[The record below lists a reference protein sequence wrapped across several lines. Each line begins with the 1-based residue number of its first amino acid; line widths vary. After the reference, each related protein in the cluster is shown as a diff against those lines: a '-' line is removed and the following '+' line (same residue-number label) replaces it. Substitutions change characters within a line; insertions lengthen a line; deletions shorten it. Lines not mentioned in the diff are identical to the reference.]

1 MGRLTQAH
9 IKAALSKPGRH
20 HDGNGLFLSVRDSG
34 QASWIARVQ
43 QNGKRRDIGLGSLR
57 AVSLAEARGKA
68 QMVKAAM
75 VAGHDP
81 ILAINAPTELTRTF
95 REAAMAFLE
104 MRADNAKLADAS
116 QRQQLAHLRT
126 YAFPALGRLQVQS
139 IDADR
144 IANCLK
150 PIWLGKPVTA
160 KKVRTLIIRILRF
173 ARPDGALF
181 AGTLAP
187 AVSDRLPKQPERG
200 NFQAMPYRDV
210 PAFWPRLGE
219 KGGMG
224 ALALR
229 LVILTAVRSG
239 EVRGATWDEVDLE
252 AAEWRI
258 PAARMK
264 ARKGHR
270 VPLSPAAVA
279 LLKDMAPFK
288 DKDSDLIF
296 PSRGGKSLSDMTLTK
311 AMRDMG
317 VASTV
322 HGFRSA
328 FRDWAADE
336 TDFPREVPEA
346 ALAHAVPNEVEAAY
360 RRTDFF
366 DKRRALMDAWASFV
380 IGDKGSKI
388 VRLGRGLGRK

>member
-1 MGRLTQAH
+1 M
-9 IKAALSKPGRH
+9 
-20 HDGNGLFLSVRDSG
+20 
-34 QASWIARVQ
+34 
-43 QNGKRRDIGLGSLR
+43 
-57 AVSLAEARGKA
+57 
-68 QMVKAAM
+68 
-75 VAGHDP
+75 
-81 ILAINAPTELTRTF
+81 
-95 REAAMAFLE
+95 
-104 MRADNAKLADAS
+104 
-116 QRQQLAHLRT
+116 
-126 YAFPALGRLQVQS
+126 
-139 IDADR
+139 
-144 IANCLK
+144 
-150 PIWLGKPVTA
+150 TA
-160 KKVRTLIIRILRF
+160 KKVCTLIIRILRF

-187 AVSDRLPKQPERG
+187 AISDRLPKQPERG

-210 PAFWPRLGE
+210 PAFWTRLGE

-270 VPLSPAAVA
+270 VPLPPAAVA
-279 LLKDMAPFK
+279 LLRDMAPFK
-288 DKDSDLIF
+288 GKDRDLIF

-317 VASTV
+317 VTSTA

-336 TDFPREVPEA
+336 TAFPREVPEA
-346 ALAHAVPNEVEAAY
+346 ALAHAAPNEVEAAY

-366 DKRRALMDAWASFV
+366 DKRRALMNAWAGFV

-388 VRLGRGLGRK
+388 VRLARAGQKLKG

>member
-9 IKAALSKPGRH
+9 IKAALAKPGRH

-68 QMVKAAM
+68 QAVKAAM

-81 ILAINAPTELTRTF
+81 ILAVSAPAEMIRTF
-95 REAAMAFLE
+95 REAAMAFLH
-104 MRADNAKLADAS
+104 MKADNAKLTDAVH
-116 QRQQLAHLRT
+116 RQQLAHLRN

-139 IDADR
+139 IDADK
-144 IANCLK
+144 IADCLR

-173 ARPDGALF
+173 ARSDGALF
-181 AGTLAP
+181 VGTLAP

-210 PAFWPRLGE
+210 PAFWTRLSD

-239 EVRGATWDEVDLE
+239 EVRGAIWDEVDLE
-252 AAEWRI
+252 AAEWYI

-264 ARKGHR
+264 ARKGR
-270 VPLSPAAVA
+270 RIPLAPAAVM
-279 LLKDMAPFK
+279 LLREMVPLKGK
-288 DKDSDLIF
+288 GSDLVF
-296 PSRGGKSLSDMTLTK
+296 PSRSGGQLSDMTLTK

-317 VASTV
+317 APFTV

-328 FRDWAADE
+328 FRDWAADK

-346 ALAHAVPNEVEAAY
+346 ALAHAVPTEVEAAY

-366 DKRRALMDAWASFV
+366 DKRRKLMEAWADFV
-380 IGDKGSKI
+380 TSKG
-388 VRLGRGLGRK
+388 